1 MKYSIEQND
10 KILKIKELAKE
21 YNSPKR
27 FTHIENVYKLAIDLA
42 EKYKAAIEDT
52 SVAAYGHDLM
62 RGINNEEYLR
72 YCELYGY
79 TPTNI
84 EIKRPILLHGKV
96 SAMFLKNEFKVS
108 QSSYNAIYWHVSGH
122 INQDLVGKIIVIS
135 DFCEIGRKHKEASIF
150 RKEAFEDL
158 EKIYLKVIK
167 SKIEWALK
175 KDRPLIPEAVE
186 VWNSI

>member
-1 MKYSIEQND
+1 LKYSIEQND

-27 FTHIENVYKLAIDLA
+27 FTHIENVYHLSINLA
-42 EKYKAAIEDT
+42 EKYKASIEDV
-52 SVAAYGHDLM
+52 SIAAYGHDLM
-62 RGINNEEYLR
+62 RGINDDEYLK
-72 YCELYGY
+72 YCEFYGY

-96 SAMFLKNEFKVS
+96 SAMFLKNKFNVS
-108 QSSYNAIYWHVSGH
+108 QSTYNAIYWHVSGH
-122 INQDLVGKIIVIS
+122 INLDIVGKIIVIS
-135 DFCEIGRKHKEASIF
+135 DFCEIGRKHKEASVF
-150 RKEAFEDL
+150 RKEAFDDL
-158 EKIYLKVIK
+158 EKTYIKVIK